1 MNQEKVLK
9 LQALAPAEYLTGD
22 EVIDLSH
29 PSIRRFAG
37 TLRAEHADDVSFAR
51 AAFVYARDG
60 VRHSWDVQD
69 PRVTDCVPASGLT
82 PLRVMLCVVHYAVR
96 AWAVSITPVSSGRGV
111 RAVGSDGVSMAM
123 EVSDR

>member
-37 TLRAEHADDVSFAR
+37 TLRAPEADFTCR
-51 AAFVYARDG
+51 ANI
-60 VRHSWDVQD
+60 S
-69 PRVTDCVPASGLT
+69 
-82 PLRVMLCVVHYAVR
+82 
-96 AWAVSITPVSSGRGV
+96 SSGKPL
-111 RAVGSDGVSMAM
+111 AT
-123 EVSDR
+123 